1 MNAPGIEALRTLIAA
16 YEMRRLYGGA
26 HAGFLERARHCAQT
40 CAEAMADEGML
51 SIVIAADSV
60 VINQDAVDD
69 DWASDA
75 ILIRNLRGRGV
86 EAIRITRGVDPDEI
100 TWLLECYR
108 SSDAMI
114 SPGGHIVLGRVRGVG
129 GCAGDDGGD
138 IVAVD
143 SRQARGNV
151 RSLWTSVLAGHKD
164 SQRLAGLVNRILS
177 ATIANRAGLIKLADL
192 KNHDEYTFVHVTNV
206 AILASAL
213 GESVGMTGDGLR
225 ELTEAAL
232 LHDIGKWM
240 LPKRILTKAG
250 QLTDEERL
258 AVQLHPIT
266 GAKILSSS
274 PGISNV
280 SIVAAFEHHQRIDG
294 RGYPSTLRGRPP
306 SLLSQI
312 VQVADIFDALRSD
325 RPYRGGLPATECLAI
340 MGRDAGR
347 SFDSALFDA
356 FTQSVVMRLGAARH
370 AGNDASTERKAA

>member
-1 MNAPGIEALRTLIAA
+1 MNPGAIEALRSLIAA
-16 YEMRRLYGGA
+16 YEMRRVYGGA
-26 HAGFLERARHCAQT
+26 HAGFLERSRQCAQAW
-40 CAEAMADEGML
+40 AEALCDDGTL
-51 SIVIAADSV
+51 SIVIAENGV
-60 VINQDAVDD
+60 VIDRDAVDD
-69 DWASDA
+69 DWASHA
-75 ILIRNLRGRGV
+75 IFIRNLRGRGV
-86 EAIRITRGVDPDEI
+86 QAIRFSRGVDQNDI
-100 TWLLECYR
+100 NWLLECYR

-114 SPGGHIVLGRVRGVG
+114 SPGGHIVLGRVRGLVG
-129 GCAGDDGGD
+129 GGADDGSD
-138 IVAVD
+138 ALALD

-151 RSLWTSVLAGHKD
+151 RSLWTSVLAGRED
-164 SQRLAGLVNRILS
+164 GQRVAGLVNRILS
-177 ATIANRAGLIKLADL
+177 ATVANRAGLIKLADL

-213 GESVGMTGDGLR
+213 GESVGMSGDGLR

-250 QLTDEERL
+250 QLTDDERL
-258 AVQLHPIT
+258 AVQMHPVT

-274 PGISNV
+274 PGISNL

-294 RGYPSTLRGRPP
+294 RGYPSTRRGRPP

-325 RPYRGGLPATECLAI
+325 RPYRGGLPAEECLAI

-347 SFDSALFDA
+347 SFDSALFEA
-356 FTQSVVMRLGAARH
+356 FRQSVVLRLVPARQ
-370 AGNDASTERKAA
+370 ARDDGTELKAA